1 LPRLLYVGD
10 VPVESSYH
18 GSALLYRLLADY
30 PHEKL
35 TIIETA
41 ASSQPSRR
49 LQHVKYISRPI
60 GKQRWLNTRFHRHMV
75 SWFTRTAAR
84 AAPPISQSLNGFGV
98 DGVLTVAHGFGWLA
112 AARIACER
120 NVPLHLMVH
129 DDWPRVANI
138 NAGFR
143 QRLDEQ
149 FARVYR
155 QAHSR
160 LCVSPAMTRAYHARY
175 GKTANV
181 IYPSR
186 APTCPDFS
194 EPPARLAR
202 NDRPFTVAFAGTI
215 NSNGYIHAL
224 LAVQEALKPVGGR
237 LVIFGPLTPIEA
249 KRVGLNS
256 TTAVCGLLS
265 SSELMT
271 RLREEADALFVP
283 MSFDPCDCVNMQMA
297 FPSKLADCTAVG
309 LPLLIYGP
317 GYCSAVVWARENP
330 GVAEVVERED
340 GLLPAIDRLAQNPN
354 LRVALA
360 TRALDVG
367 REYFSYDRVQQVF
380 NQSISLIRG

>member
-41 ASSQPSRR
+41 ASSQRERR
-49 LQHVKYISRPI
+49 LQHVNYISYPI
-60 GKQRWLNTRFHRHMV
+60 ANQRWLNTRFHRHAV
-75 SWFTRTAAR
+75 SWFTRTAGR
-84 AAPPISQSLNGFGV
+84 SAPPISQSLNGFRV
-98 DGVLTVAHGFGWLA
+98 DGVLTVAHGFGWLT
-112 AARIACER
+112 AARIARDR

-129 DDWPRVANI
+129 DDWPRVANVS
-138 NAGFR
+138 AGFR
-143 QRLDEQ
+143 KRLDEQ
-149 FARVYR
+149 FASVYQ
-155 QAHSR
+155 QARSR
-160 LCVSPAMTRAYHARY
+160 LCASPAMTRAYHNRY
-175 GKTANV
+175 GKPAGV

-186 APTCPDFS
+186 APGGPDFRD
-194 EPPARLAR
+194 PPSRLSCT
-202 NDRPFTVAFAGTI
+202 DEPFTVAFAGTI
-215 NSNGYIHAL
+215 NSNGYIRAL

-237 LVIFGPLTPIEA
+237 LLIFGPLTPAEA

-256 TTAVCGLLS
+256 TTAVCGLVN

-283 MSFDPCDCVNMQMA
+283 MSFDPHDCINMQMA

-317 GYCSAVVWARENP
+317 SYCSAVVWARENP
-330 GVAEVVERED
+330 GVAEVVEREE
-340 GLLPAIDRLAQNPN
+340 GLLPAINRLAQSPD
-354 LRVALA
+354 LRTTLA
-360 TRALDVG
+360 THALDIG
-367 REYFSYDRVQQVF
+367 REYFSHDRVQQVF
-380 NQSISLIRG
+380 NQSLSV